1 MRISVATIAADTGI
15 SRSTLYAWI
24 KSAQI
29 EPGMLEYALV
39 KRTDWSIINSNNI
52 GIAIMQG
59 LSGSFGIVLAVP
71 ITVLLAV
78 AAYTGGGARAEGK
91 HEE

>member
-1 MRISVATIAADTGI
+1 MLLLD
-15 SRSTLYAWI
+15 YAYDLPYL
-24 KSAQI
+24 Q
-29 EPGMLEYALV
+29 
-39 KRTDWSIINSNNI
+39 IINSNNI

-91 HEE
+91 QDVYKRQPHLQSGGGHGCGDVYRKRNR